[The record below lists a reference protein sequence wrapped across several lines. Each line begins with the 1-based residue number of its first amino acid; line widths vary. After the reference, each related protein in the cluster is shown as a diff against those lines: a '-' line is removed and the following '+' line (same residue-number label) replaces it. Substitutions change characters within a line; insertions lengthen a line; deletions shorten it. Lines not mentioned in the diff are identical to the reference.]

1 MKKTD
6 KEISKLY
13 SEARRIAGAC
23 LATLPGLPDRSEVSD
38 LTNALLAAG
47 LVTGGKSSSSVDRAG
62 ADADQD
68 SLLDD
73 AYAGTDRN
81 QPAGGNF

>member
-1 MKKTD
+1 MKTD

-23 LATLPGLPDRSEVSD
+23 LSALPGLPDREEVSN
-38 LTNALLAAG
+38 LANALLASG

-68 SLLDD
+68 EMLSD
-73 AYAGTDRN
+73 AYSGPDKNR
-81 QPAGGNF
+81 QSDGNF